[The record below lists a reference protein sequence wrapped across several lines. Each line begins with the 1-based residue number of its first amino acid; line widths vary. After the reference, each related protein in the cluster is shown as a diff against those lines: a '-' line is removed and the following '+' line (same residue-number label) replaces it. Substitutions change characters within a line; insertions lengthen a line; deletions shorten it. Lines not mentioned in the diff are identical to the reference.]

1 MWASALLGKPGD
13 HTDLISPKVQFL
25 NQVLPLRFPAPN
37 NQAQMDY
44 MIKLQIMED
53 DSICFNFW
61 FEMTHNSGIEKL
73 AIHMEGQRDLT
84 RIKVWEFQQKHLDF
98 WEEGRVQLQKL
109 AHEDYKIV
117 IEAKRGDLQS
127 GYVALDDFHFETSE
141 QEEFCSIKPP
151 VRCCTEPLKTSP
163 YTANRSQC
171 LINNFPTGCCP
182 INNSLTNDNSKSEPS
197 DRGTFAQLH
206 LRRLPRER
214 NLRVGIFF

>member
-1 MWASALLGKPGD
+1 M
-13 HTDLISPKVQFL
+13 T
-25 NQVLPLRFPAPN
+25 
-37 NQAQMDY
+37 NQAQMDF

-163 YTANRSQC
+163 YTAN
-171 LINNFPTGCCP
+171 
-182 INNSLTNDNSKSEPS
+182 
-197 DRGTFAQLH
+197 
-206 LRRLPRER
+206 
-214 NLRVGIFF
+214 